1 MANSL
6 IPFKSDFGS
15 FSDLRNEM
23 DQLFE
28 RFFGGSDGGSISQQS
43 AWAPRLD
50 LAQTDNA
57 YEVSVELPGMNAD
70 DINVELQHGDLWI
83 TGEQKRESE
92 EHGKT
97 WHRGERCR
105 GQFRRVVR
113 LGDDV
118 DPEHV
123 EAEYRDGV
131 LHISVKKTEA
141 AQTKKISIKH

>member
-6 IPFKSDFGS
+6 IPFNTDFGS
-15 FSDLRNEM
+15 FGDLRNEM

-28 RFFGGSDGGSISQQS
+28 RFFNGGNGGSVSQPGI
-43 AWAPRLD
+43 WAPRLD
-50 LAQTDNA
+50 LAQTEDA

-70 DINVELQHGDLWI
+70 DIHVELQHGDLWI
-83 TGEQKRESE
+83 TGEQKRETE
-92 EHGKT
+92 EKGRT
-97 WHRGERCR
+97 WHRVERSY

-131 LHISVKKTEA
+131 LHITVKKSEE
-141 AQTKKISIKH
+141 AQTKKITIKH